1 MVRLGDGSLRKP
13 LAPRPLWPR
22 PSASLPGQPPG
33 LEPKGPPAAA
43 YVSCSRSGGQAWPKE
58 TLVSVGGACFDQ
70 GNLSADQVQGL
81 DLARL
86 EKYQVIRGIL
96 HGSKV
101 RERALRK
108 LACVAYPWAPDRAL
122 PTGRMP
128 KGARAG
134 LPKALEKY
142 SQPYPKPTL
151 V

>member
-1 MVRLGDGSLRKP
+1 VLEAL
-13 LAPRPLWPR
+13 

-108 LACVAYPWAPDRAL
+108 LACVAYPWAPPSPFQAGNPPVWGEGSRQGVAYRAYAQGSPGWIAKGSGKVQ
-122 PTGRMP
+122 PTVP
-128 KGARAG
+128 
-134 LPKALEKY
+134 
-142 SQPYPKPTL
+142 
-151 V
+151 